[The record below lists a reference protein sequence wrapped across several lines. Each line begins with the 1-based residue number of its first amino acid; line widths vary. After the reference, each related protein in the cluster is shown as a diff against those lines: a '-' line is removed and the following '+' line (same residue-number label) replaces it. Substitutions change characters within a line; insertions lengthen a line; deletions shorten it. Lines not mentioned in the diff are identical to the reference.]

1 MTEFLET
8 EKTPIR
14 LSDLR
19 QTPKRPAESMGDD
32 VPHGLIYFQKKIIKE
47 MDTMKSLNKV
57 AKRKFED
64 LAGAFVSL
72 SGKNP
77 PSCRDDSELAIELLK
92 DIVLI
97 LEKQLIE
104 KDILIN
110 VPLKVKFDIA
120 KKKKTST
127 KIAQVSPS
135 ESRAEMT
142 ISNCNN
148 GDGNKSNTIILNKN
162 GNNSS
167 MKKKAIF
174 KETFC

>member
-1 MTEFLET
+1 
-8 EKTPIR
+8 
-14 LSDLR
+14 
-19 QTPKRPAESMGDD
+19 MGDD

-110 VPLKVKFDIA
+110 VPLKVRNLILQ
-120 KKKKTST
+120 KKKKTPP
-127 KIAQVSPS
+127 KLP
-135 ESRAEMT
+135 
-142 ISNCNN
+142 
-148 GDGNKSNTIILNKN
+148 K
-162 GNNSS
+162 
-167 MKKKAIF
+167 
-174 KETFC
+174 